1 MRGKCHIARVRWP
14 NLVTALL
21 LSLLTGCGENEESN
35 ELPELPWQ
43 PTAPTGTTFIQVI
56 LATPDDRLY
65 IGTSGD
71 GILRSDNGGNSWIR
85 SGLEGYK
92 IISLAYS
99 ETALFAGADVEY
111 INEHGELI
119 PTKGGLFRSDD
130 GGIRWIPLGFE
141 RSSVC
146 LLLVIGKTIFAAN
159 DREGLLRSDDNG
171 NTWRQIPGLRTP
183 MSLAVAKGI
192 LFVIDEGG
200 KRFSK
205 SADLGDSWQII
216 DFPNWPQDVVA
227 GDSDLFVVRHFGV
240 EQKMIY
246 RSTDLGETWTHIG
259 YLHLPQS
266 PLVLD
271 SAFYAG
277 VRGVMRWT
285 PRRGWESVGLENY
298 EISSLSASDNYLY
311 AATWSGEVFRA
322 RLPR

>member
-1 MRGKCHIARVRWP
+1 MMVKLSVIII
-14 NLVTALL
+14 LL
-21 LSLLTGCGENEESN
+21 FSLLTGCGENEESN
-35 ELPELPWQ
+35 ELPELLWQ

-65 IGTSGD
+65 IGTGD

-111 INEHGELI
+111 INEHGKLI
-119 PTKGGLFRSDD
+119 PAKGGLFRSDD

-141 RSSVC
+141 RNSVGQ
-146 LLLVIGKTIFAAN
+146 LLVVGRTIFAGT
-159 DREGLLRSDDNG
+159 DKGLFRSDDSG
-171 NTWRQIPGLRTP
+171 NTWRRIPEISFIVSMAAT
-183 MSLAVAKGI
+183 KGI
-192 LFVIDEGG
+192 LFVIDKGG
-200 KRFSK
+200 RRFSR
-205 SADLGDSWQII
+205 SADLGNTWQII
-216 DFPNWPQDVVA
+216 DFLNWPQDVVA

-259 YLHLPQS
+259 NLDLPQS
-266 PLVLD
+266 PIVLD

-285 PRRGWESVGLENY
+285 PKRGWELVGLEDY
-298 EISSLSASDNYLY
+298 DISSLSASDNYLY
-311 AATWSGEVFRA
+311 AATWSGKVFRA
-322 RLPR
+322 RLSR